1 MLLIALCFGVFLLNS
16 QVLKILQGDEEATE
30 WGKQQVRAS
39 EDEAAYLTNIESHI
53 NLALLDLEDDAAS
66 DSSPEASSISV
77 EDYLKGR
84 WSRTASFNFN

>member
-1 MLLIALCFGVFLLNS
+1 M
-16 QVLKILQGDEEATE
+16 LKILQGEEEATE

-39 EDEAAYLTNIESHI
+39 EDETAYLTNIESHI

-77 EDYLKGR
+77 EEYLKGR